1 MLCKNITMVK
11 QNYEVQDQSCC
22 ERSNPRFLEQCRPA
36 LPSTEIKSSSFSR
49 KEILHL
55 GLSKNNPTEEG
66 PAWKGTFK
74 DMEAEKVSSQIGPS
88 ASLVYYCGLPPPHP
102 SQARPPHCHFAVSSE
117 TFFPLPQSSSQPP
130 SSAATARATRAR
142 RHEGLHQDAQGLQL
156 RDRDGPLQQ
165 GAPRSSP
172 LTLISRG
179 SVRSGICSLPAPLV
193 EPSWPW
199 AAGA

>member
-88 ASLVYYCGLPPPHP
+88 CLVYYCGLPPPHP
-102 SQARPPHCHFAVSSE
+102 SQATPPFLPPE
-117 TFFPLPQSSSQPP
+117 IFFSLPQSSQPQRL
-130 SSAATARATRAR
+130 SS
-142 RHEGLHQDAQGLQL
+142 
-156 RDRDGPLQQ
+156 
-165 GAPRSSP
+165 RSS
-172 LTLISRG
+172 
-179 SVRSGICSLPAPLV
+179 
-193 EPSWPW
+193 
-199 AAGA
+199 